1 MSDVLAQNEFTPKS
15 RFLKELMWRGMFN
28 QCTDL
33 KGLDEHL
40 AAVEPAGAEGG
51 AEGGA
56 GGATT
61 AGGEAWTGG
70 RRAYIGFDPTADS
83 LTIGNLV
90 QIMVLAHFQ
99 RAGHTPIVLLG
110 GATGLIGDPS
120 GKSAERTLSD
130 KATVDARVQAQRR
143 IFGSVLK
150 FEGGAANAARI
161 VNNIDWWGPKTFL
174 DVLRDV
180 GKHFSVNRMI
190 QKDSVRDRLNSRE
203 QGISY
208 TEFSYMILQSFD
220 YAHLYGRTFESK
232 RVPDVTL
239 QMGASDQWGNIVE
252 GVDLI
257 RRIWIGTV
265 QRMMRADRPELL
277 PKGSDFDARMQ
288 MAEGDLSLPADK
300 QAFGLTTHLL
310 TKADGGKFG
319 KTEKGAVWLTAPS
332 AGDSSPNRTTPYA
345 LYQYLLNLADAD
357 CGKFLRIFTFL
368 TQAQVLDIE
377 ARHAADPGQRLAQ
390 RTIARSMVGMLHGAH
405 EAEASEAA
413 ARALFSGE
421 IASLPEATLREV
433 LGEAPASKH
442 DRARLGGDGAD
453 LVELLVETGLATSK
467 KQAREF
473 LGTGAVTINGQA
485 SPADGRLRESHLLH
499 GSMIAIRRGKKNWH
513 VTTWE

>member
-1 MSDVLAQNEFTPKS
+1 
-15 RFLKELMWRGMFN
+15 MFN

-40 AAVEPAGAEGG
+40 SAVEPAEV
-51 AEGGA
+51 

-61 AGGEAWTGG
+61 ASGEAWTGG

-120 GKSAERTLSD
+120 GKSAERTLSE
-130 KATVDARVQAQRR
+130 KSVVDGRVEAQGR
-143 IFGSVLK
+143 IFGSVVD
-150 FEGGAANAARI
+150 FGAGKANAARM
-161 VNNIDWWGPKTFL
+161 VNNNDWWKSLSYL
-174 DVLRDV
+174 DVLRDI

-190 QKDSVRDRLNSRE
+190 QRDSVKERLNSRD

-208 TEFSYMILQSFD
+208 TEFSYMILQAYDF
-220 YAHLYGRTFESK
+220 AHLYD
-232 RVPDVTL
+232 PNALAVTL

-252 GVDLI
+252 GTSLI
-257 RRIWIGTV
+257 HRRWITIAQHDAA
-265 QRMMRADRPELL
+265 QRFPEHADRILSKESLERLADRPNVIPGHL
-277 PKGSDFDARMQ
+277 A
-288 MAEGDLSLPADK
+288 
-300 QAFGLTTHLL
+300 AFGLTTHLL

-319 KTEKGAVWLTAPS
+319 KTEKGAVWLTKPNEARGES
-332 AGDSSPNRTTPYA
+332 AATPGRTTPYA
-345 LYQYLLNLADAD
+345 LSQYLLNLADGD

-368 TQAQVLDIE
+368 TQPEVIDIE
-377 ARHAADPGQRLAQ
+377 ARHVADPGQRLAQ
-390 RTIARSMVGMLHGAH
+390 RTIARAMVGMLHGQH
-405 EAEASEAA
+405 EAEAAEAA

-433 LGEAPASKH
+433 LGEAPASAH
-442 DRARLGGDGAD
+442 DRSSLGGEGAD
-453 LVELLVETGLATSK
+453 LVELLVATGLATSK

-473 LGTGAVTINGQA
+473 LSTGAVTINGQA
-485 SPADGRLRESHLLH
+485 SPADGRLRVGHLLH

-513 VTTWE
+513 LTTWA